1 MKQKVT
7 IRVINEKVSGISQ
20 VNGKPWTIQKLHLS
34 WEEPF
39 DESHTTTQL
48 VIVTLRGED
57 LRLWEE
63 RNLQVGDVIDVDLH
77 FYPRT
82 SGKFVDNEVTMRLL

>member
-7 IRVINEKVSGISQ
+7 IRVINDKVSGISKT
-20 VNGKPWTIQKLHLS
+20 NGMPWSIQKLHLA

-77 FYPRT
+77 FYPRQ